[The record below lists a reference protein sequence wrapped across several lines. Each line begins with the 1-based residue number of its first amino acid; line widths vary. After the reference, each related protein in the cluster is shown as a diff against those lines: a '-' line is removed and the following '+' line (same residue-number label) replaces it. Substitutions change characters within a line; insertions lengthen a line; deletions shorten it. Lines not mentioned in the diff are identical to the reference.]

1 MSDHLVRLVETAGNP
16 RVLVVGDLMLDR
28 YVWGETRRISG
39 EGPIPILEVTTEE
52 SRAGGAGNVASNLA
66 HLGARV
72 TVCGVIGAQ
81 DDEGELIVREL
92 KKLNVRCDGILT
104 APDRPTTLKTR
115 FIGYVQSAHRGVQQM
130 LRVDR
135 ESKEPIARET
145 EEKLLAFIEE
155 ALPQQQCLVLTDYD
169 KGLLTDRLLKRATEW
184 AGRRGIPVITDP
196 KLARPYSVY
205 RGSTLLKPNR
215 SEAQAATGIAIRDDE
230 SLRRAA
236 EALIRMADLPYV
248 LISLDR
254 DGLYLAG
261 QGIEGLKIPPRPK
274 GDLVDISGA
283 GDIIV
288 SVVAWLLGCG
298 VDVRDAAMLAN
309 VAAGV
314 EVTKVGAVPVS
325 RDEIL
330 NELLGGGPQ
339 FKIHTVEAAA
349 EAAREVRRRNGKV
362 VWTNGCFDI
371 LHMGHYEYLKF
382 SRQQGDFLIVG
393 LNSDES
399 VRRLKGPNRPITGEA
414 ERARLLAALDV
425 VDALV
430 IFEEDTPLQ
439 AIKVIRPDVIV
450 KGGDYRED
458 QVVGWEVVKSYG
470 GRVVIAPFIAGF
482 STTDIVKK
490 IVERYKE
497 TGNVDGTALSRT
509 RQRRGR
515 KRGAK

>member
-382 SRQQGDFLIVG
+382 SRRQGDFLIVG

>member
-470 GRVVIAPFIAGF
+470 GKVVIAPFVKGF
-482 STTDIVKK
+482 STTDIVKR
-490 IVERYKE
+490 IIERYGKP
-497 TGNVDGTALSRT
+497 
-509 RQRRGR
+509 
-515 KRGAK
+515 

>member
-1 MSDHLVRLVETAGNP
+1 MSDHLARLVETAGNP

-52 SRAGGAGNVASNLA
+52 SRAGGAGNVAANLVR
-66 HLGARV
+66 LGAQA
-72 TVCGVIGAQ
+72 TVCGVIGAR
-81 DDEGELIVREL
+81 DEDGELIVREL
-92 KKLNVRCDGILT
+92 KKLNACCDGIL
-104 APDRPTTLKTR
+104 AASDRPTTVKTR

-135 ESKEPIARET
+135 ESKQPIAREI
-145 EEKLLAFIEE
+145 EEELLAFIEKV
-155 ALPQQQCLVLTDYD
+155 LPQQQCLVLTDYD

-215 SEAQAATGIAIRDDE
+215 NEAQAATGIAIRDDE

-236 EALIRMADLPYV
+236 DALIRMADLPYV

-261 QGIEGLKIPPRPK
+261 RKIEALKIPPRPK
-274 GDLVDISGA
+274 GDVVDISGA

-288 SVVAWLLGCG
+288 SVMTWLLGCG
-298 VDVRDAAMLAN
+298 ADVRDAAMLAN

-314 EVTKVGAVPVS
+314 EVTKIGAVPVS

-330 NELLGGGPQ
+330 NELVGGPQ
-339 FKIHTVEAAA
+339 FKIHTLEAAA
-349 EAAREVRRRNGKV
+349 EAAREVHRRNGKV

-399 VRRLKGPNRPITGEA
+399 VRRLKGPNRPITSEA

-430 IFEEDTPLQ
+430 IFEEDTPLD
-439 AIKVIRPDVIV
+439 AIKAIRPDVIV

-470 GRVVIAPFIAGF
+470 GKVVIAPFVEGI
-482 STTDIVKK
+482 STTDIVKR
-490 IVERYKE
+490 IVERYKDN
-497 TGNVDGTALSRT
+497 GNVART
-509 RQRRGR
+509 NPPRIKQRRGR
-515 KRGAK
+515 KRGSK

>member
-39 EGPIPILEVTTEE
+39 EGPIPILEVMTEE
-52 SRAGGAGNVASNLA
+52 SRPGGAGNVASDLV
-66 HLGARV
+66 HLGAQV
-72 TVCGVIGAQ
+72 TVCGVVGAE
-81 DDEGELIVREL
+81 DKEGDLIVRGL
-92 KKLNVRCDGILT
+92 KKLDARCDGVLT
-104 APDRPTTLKTR
+104 ASDRPTTVKTR
-115 FIGYVQSAHRGVQQM
+115 FFGYVQSAHRGVQQM

-135 ESKEPIARET
+135 ESKQPITRET
-145 EEKLLAFIEE
+145 EEKLLAFIEVV
-155 ALPQQQCLVLTDYD
+155 LPQQQCVVLTDYD
-169 KGLLTDRLLKRATEW
+169 KGLLTDRLLKFTTDL
-184 AGRRGIPVITDP
+184 AGRRGIPVVTDP

-215 SEAQAATGIAIRDDE
+215 NEAQAATGIAIRDDE
-230 SLRRAA
+230 SLQRAA
-236 EALIRMADLPYV
+236 EALIRMADLRYV

-261 QGIEGLKIPPRPK
+261 QGTESLKIPSRPK
-274 GDLVDISGA
+274 GDVVDIAGA

-288 SVVAWLLGCG
+288 SVMAWLLGCG
-298 VDVRDAAMLAN
+298 ADVRDAAMLAN

-314 EVTKVGAVPVS
+314 EVTKVGAAPVS

-330 NELLGGGPQ
+330 NELVGGGPQ
-339 FKIHTVEAAA
+339 LKIRTVEAAA

-382 SRQQGDFLIVG
+382 SRRQGDFLIVG

-425 VDALV
+425 VDCIV
-430 IFEEDTPLQ
+430 IFEEDTPLE
-439 AIKVIRPDVIV
+439 AIKVVRPDIIV
-450 KGGDYRED
+450 KGGDYREN

-470 GRVVIAPFIAGF
+470 GKVVIAPFVEGF

-490 IVERYKE
+490 IVERYGK
-497 TGNVDGTALSRT
+497 T
-509 RQRRGR
+509 
-515 KRGAK
+515 

>member
-1 MSDHLVRLVETAGNP
+1 MSDHLVRLVETAGTP
-16 RVLVVGDLMLDR
+16 HVLVVGDLMLDR

-52 SRAGGAGNVASNLA
+52 SRPGGAGNVVSDLA
-66 HLGARV
+66 RLGAQV
-72 TVCGVIGAQ
+72 TVCGVIGAE
-81 DDEGELIVREL
+81 DKDGELIVREF
-92 KKLNVRCDGILT
+92 KKLNARCDGIL
-104 APDRPTTLKTR
+104 AVSDRPTTVKTR

-135 ESKEPIARET
+135 ECRQPITQET
-145 EEKLLAFIEE
+145 EEKLLAFIQVV
-155 ALPQQQCLVLTDYD
+155 LPQQQCVVLTDYD
-169 KGLLTDRLLKRATEW
+169 KGLLTDRLLKCTTEW
-184 AGRRGIPVITDP
+184 AGKAGIPVVTDP

-215 SEAQAATGIAIRDDE
+215 NEAQAATGIAIRDDE

-236 EALIRMADLPYV
+236 DALIQMAELPYV

-261 QGIEGLKIPPRPK
+261 PGIEGLKIPSRPK
-274 GDLVDISGA
+274 GDVVDISGA

-288 SVVAWLLGCG
+288 SVMAWLLGCG
-298 VDVRDAAMLAN
+298 ADVRDAAMLAN

-325 RDEIL
+325 RDEIC

-339 FKIHTVEAAA
+339 SKIHTVEAAA
-349 EAAREVRRRNGKV
+349 EAAREVHRRNGKV

-371 LHMGHYEYLKF
+371 LHMGHYEYLRF

-393 LNSDES
+393 LNSDDS

-425 VDALV
+425 VDGLV
-430 IFEEDTPLQ
+430 IFEEDTPLE
-439 AIKVIRPDVIV
+439 AIKAIRPDVIV

-470 GRVVIAPFIAGF
+470 GKVVIAPYIEGL

-490 IVERYKE
+490 IVERYGK
-497 TGNVDGTALSRT
+497 TP
-509 RQRRGR
+509 
-515 KRGAK
+515 